1 MNSTKHIS
9 TSGYM
14 KLILSLALSITT
26 SMTAV
31 GIAHELYKKWVQSQ
45 IKQKDQIYISVL
57 LLLGEVYI
65 MYKTIRRLLL
75 TIVHFRNK

>member
-1 MNSTKHIS
+1 MILSDSTKHIS

-14 KLILSLALSITT
+14 KLIISLDLSITT

-31 GIAHELYKKWVQSQ
+31 GIAHELYKKWVQSR

-65 MYKTIRRLLL
+65 NVQNYTVPTIDNSSL
-75 TIVHFRNK
+75 